1 MDENKNEILN
11 EQTTSEASVSDQVT
25 ATVVDFQEAV
35 NDEAPIIKD
44 DEVWTYQ
51 VPGLAAPRIGKPIK
65 FKLLK
70 QIVFVAIIVVAIALA
85 IYFSVAAVQKDTF
98 EFTDIDGGVELT
110 KFNNTGYIKEL
121 SIDYKTD
128 IKYKAGDSN
137 PETNFYFE
145 KDQSKPI
152 VEIREYAFNC
162 DEKLEVIYIGADVK
176 SIDGK
181 SFYTCNALERIE
193 VDEANAYYCDV
204 DGVLYNKAMTELIC
218 YPIKHSAYIKRVKG
232 YEGDI
237 SQDSEHYSSYVN
249 EVLTYKIPYG
259 ITKIGEL
266 SFNYT
271 DIKYIHIPESVVT
284 IESMAF
290 FRATA
295 LEEIISYNSN
305 GIEYKSLPNAVEYI
319 GSDAFS
325 YCQELDYMF
334 IPRSV
339 TYIGHHAFWDTVYKE
354 NGELKGV
361 TAINIEREEKD
372 FKKNV
377 KAGDQ
382 WRPKYDFLLFKKN
395 VDTHYGA
402 QRQG

>member
-1 MDENKNEILN
+1 MEENKDNVLN
-11 EQTTSEASVSDQVT
+11 EQNTSEVQSLEDVA
-25 ATVVDFQEAV
+25 ATVVDATEILKEEKVQ
-35 NDEAPIIKD
+35 IKD
-44 DEVWTYQ
+44 EEVWTYQ

-65 FKLLK
+65 YKLLK
-70 QIVFVAIIVVAIALA
+70 QIVLVAIIVVAVALA

-98 EFTDIDGGVELT
+98 EFESAENGVELS

-121 SIDYKTD
+121 YLDYSTE
-128 IKYKAGDSN
+128 IKYTAGDNN

-145 KDQSKPI
+145 KDESKPI
-152 VEIREYAFNC
+152 VAIKEYAFNC
-162 DEKLEVIYIGADVK
+162 DEKLEVIHVGASVK

-193 VDEANAYYCDV
+193 VDEANEYYCDL
-204 DGVLYNKAMTELIC
+204 DGVLYNKDMTEVIC
-218 YPIKHSAYIKRVKG
+218 FPIKHSSYVASQKG
-232 YEGDI
+232 YSVEI
-237 SQDSEHYSSYVN
+237 SSDSADYQGYVQD
-249 EVLTYKIPYG
+249 VLTYKIPQTV
-259 ITKIGEL
+259 TKIGEL

-271 DIKYIHIPESVVT
+271 DLKYIYIPESVRT

-290 FRATA
+290 FRGEA
-295 LEEIISYNSN
+295 LEEIISYRADNT
-305 GIEYKSLPNAVEYI
+305 EYKSLPNGVEYI

-325 YCQELDYMF
+325 YCQTLDYMF

-361 TAINIEREEKD
+361 SAIYVEREEND

-402 QRQG
+402 QRQT